1 MTLTI
6 LLFLLGFIILIVGAN
21 FLVIGAGS
29 IGKRFSLSDMV
40 IGLTIVALG
49 TSMPELII
57 SVMASLGQSTDL
69 AIANVMGSN
78 MFNIYVIIGITA
90 IIHPVN
96 STASLIKKDLPFCA
110 FASILLLFCV
120 NDQFFYSEKQNLLT
134 RWEGIIFLVLFLF
147 YIVNVMSS
155 GKGNSKKEK
164 KKESNIKT
172 YSWSRS
178 SIYIIV
184 GLVGLY
190 FGGEWIVDGAIIFA
204 NKFGMEES
212 VIGLTIVAFGT
223 SLPEL
228 ATSIVAATKKQTD
241 LAIGN
246 AVGSSI
252 FNILLILGV
261 SSTITSLSFDVAMNQ
276 DLIMV
281 ILTNFFL
288 LLFIWTGKGAR
299 ISRSEGVIL
308 ISIYLLYM
316 IFSVGSR

>member
-6 LLFLLGFIILIVGAN
+6 LLFVLGFIILIVGAN
-21 FLVIGAGS
+21 FLVLGAGS

-57 SVMASLGQSTDL
+57 SVMASLSQSTDL

-78 MFNIYVIIGITA
+78 IFNIYVIIGITA
-90 IIHPVN
+90 IIYPVN

-147 YIVNVMSS
+147 YIINVMSS
-155 GKGNSKKEK
+155 GKGNSKKEE

-172 YSWSRS
+172 YSWARS

-190 FGGEWIVDGAIIFA
+190 FGGEWIVDGAIVFA

-261 SSTITSLSFDVAMNQ
+261 SSTITSLSFDIAMNQ